1 MMKSQNQPLNIILL
15 GDPASG
21 KGTQARLLAKKYH
34 CYNFDMGKEVR
45 KPAIRK
51 HYDYA
56 HTTARGKLTPT
67 LVARGILK
75 RIVREVPRKRG
86 ILFNGH
92 PKMIGEAKLAARSL
106 AQYKRSDPVVIYLTL
121 PMRETLRRA
130 LHRVTYVGGKRM
142 RRDDD
147 TLQGIRNRKKY
158 YVEQVSQVVRF
169 FKKKYHVAFVSGVG
183 SRAQVTRRIDAVIEH
198 HLHGN

>member
-1 MMKSQNQPLNIILL
+1 MKAPLNIILL

-21 KGTQARLLAKKYH
+21 KGTQARVLARKYH

-45 KPAIRK
+45 KPSVRK

-67 LVARGILK
+67 HVARGILK
-75 RIVREVPRKRG
+75 RVIREVPATKG

-106 AQYKRSDPVVIYLTL
+106 AQYKRNDPIVIYLTI
-121 PMRETLRRA
+121 PIKETLHRA
-130 LHRVTYVGGKRM
+130 LHRMAYIGGKRTK
-142 RRDDD
+142 RDDD
-147 TLQGIRNRKKY
+147 TLQGIRNREKY
-158 YVEQVSQVVRF
+158 YREQVSQVVRF
-169 FKKKYHVAFVSGVG
+169 FKKKYNVEFISGMG
-183 SRAQVTRRIDAVIEH
+183 TRTAVTRRINSAIEA
-198 HLHGN
+198 HLHED